1 MSTWER
7 TATATH
13 ARDQYVIRPA
23 TFGKGWFVYRI
34 SDGTREL
41 IAGQHY
47 ASPMT
52 AQRHAFKTI
61 REAKAWVDDLIAVEV
76 AS

>member
-1 MSTWER
+1 MSTWKR
-7 TATATH
+7 TATNTH
-13 ARDQYVIRPA
+13 ARDEYIIRPA

-34 SDGTREL
+34 TNGNREL